1 MAKDV
6 RFLIAASAA
15 KAEEEIKRL
24 QRTGQQAASVLQR
37 DFDQLGVT
45 STVAFENKRKAA
57 ESAYNRIKTSGMAT
71 RDELARA
78 EKALADRIT
87 QIDTEQFGRRTSLL
101 DKFKA
106 HWLGVTAAIGGAWMV
121 ATQGWTMAMQAA
133 EGVQQR
139 QSFANLAASHG
150 ESADRIINDL
160 RRVSGETINTKTMIE
175 KAGTAMTLGIPAD
188 KLSGLME
195 VARATSRITGQSVT
209 AAFSDISLAV
219 ARGSRMILDNLG
231 IIVNEE
237 AAYKT
242 LAAQLGKTS
251 EQLSDT
257 EKKTAFM
264 NATLAAGQDII
275 RRVGVEGLTMAEKMQ
290 QAEARMQNF
299 REVIGVGILAALNV
313 VHGALNMA
321 AASAL
326 ALSGALF
333 KVIQGVSWFV
343 GAEQVFQEYKING
356 DAALAASKDLA
367 SQGLGSLGTAFDLVS
382 GRMDPL
388 NSKMGAYKDQ
398 ARQSAEATQK
408 LADAKKQA
416 ATDISAYAKEVDK
429 LGALQLKAAASGY
442 SEDLKRQA
450 DLLKENGRLAR
461 DLSAP
466 LERYLAVIDQ
476 VYSVQLDAQR
486 QIGQALF
493 RIGAEQK
500 AIAQQNITIATT
512 EKAATDARLQAWS
525 QYLDNLRAMHA
536 SAMGDM
542 KKAQDELFSIR
553 LTTGDLVAQVQQ
565 KMMSPMEQYYA
576 QVQRLEE
583 KQRIAQGLGAD
594 EKIRMLQGVQQAWAN
609 LTSEVKD
616 GDQVFISQAEASAAA
631 LAKIKAIGSE
641 MEAEKAAQIGRAEAA
656 VASLQQAMTAA
667 NGMISEYQQRL
678 ADLDAR
684 IAALTRTFGLS
695 MKDEASPVI
704 AQVKSAL
711 DSIQDK
717 TVTITAVYRDV
728 YADSS
733 AALGSYAV
741 GTSYVPRTGLYQL
754 HQGEKVSTRT
764 EASRERS
771 GGLSLTLQGGINIT
785 LPNVVKADAAS
796 ADDLARAVWPKLE
809 EFARRK
815 MGNR

>member
-15 KAEEEIKRL
+15 KAEEEIKRF
-24 QRTGQQAASVLQR
+24 QRTGQQTASVLQR
-37 DFDQLGVT
+37 EFDHLGVT

-57 ESAYNRIKTSGMAT
+57 QSAYDRIKTSGMAT
-71 RDELARA
+71 QDELARA
-78 EKALADRIT
+78 EKALADRMV
-87 QIDTEQFGRRTSLL
+87 QIDTDQFGRRTSML

-106 HWLGVTAAIGGAWMV
+106 HWLGTAAAIGAAWMTV
-121 ATQGWTMAMQAA
+121 TQGWSLAMQAA

-139 QSFANLAASHG
+139 QSFANMAASHG
-150 ESADRIINDL
+150 QSANRIIEDL

-188 KLSGLME
+188 KLSSLME

-209 AAFSDISLAV
+209 EAFSDISLAV

-242 LAAQLGKTS
+242 LAAQLGKTT
-251 EQLSDT
+251 EQLTDT

-275 RRVGVEGLTMAEKMQ
+275 KRVGVEGLTMAEKMQ
-290 QAEARMQNF
+290 AAQARMQNF
-299 REVIGVGILAALNV
+299 KEVVGIGVLAVINLLN
-313 VHGALNMA
+313 GAFNMTA
-321 AASAL
+321 AGAL
-326 ALSGALF
+326 ALSGGIF
-333 KVIQGVSWFV
+333 KIIQGVSWLI
-343 GAEQVFQEYKING
+343 GAEQTFQEYKLTAN
-356 DAALAASKDLA
+356 AAFAASKDLA
-367 SQGLGSLGTAFDLVS
+367 GKGIGAFGDAVDLVT

-388 NSKMGAYKDQ
+388 NTKMAAFKDQ
-398 ARQSAEATQK
+398 ARQSAESTQK
-408 LADAKKQA
+408 LAEAKKQA
-416 ATDISAYAKEVDK
+416 ATDIAGYAKEIDK
-429 LGALQLKAAASGY
+429 LGTLQLKAAASGY

-450 DLLKENGRLAR
+450 DYLKENGRLAR

-466 LERYLAVIDQ
+466 LERYLAIIDQ
-476 VYSVQLDAQR
+476 VYGRQVEAQR
-486 QIGQALF
+486 EIGQALF

-500 AIAQQNITIATT
+500 SIAQQNITIATT

-536 SAMGDM
+536 SAMGEM

-553 LTTGDLVAQVQQ
+553 LATGDLVAQVQQ

-609 LTSEVKD
+609 LASEVKD
-616 GDQVFISQAEASAAA
+616 GDQVLISQAEASAAA
-631 LAKIKAIGSE
+631 LARIKAIGSE
-641 MEAEKAAQIGRAEAA
+641 MEAEKASQVGQAEAA
-656 VASLQQAMTAA
+656 ITSLQQAMTAA
-667 NGMISEYQQRL
+667 SGMVSEYQQRL

-684 IAALTRTFGLS
+684 IAALTRTFSLS
-695 MKDEASPVI
+695 MQDEASPVI
-704 AQVKSAL
+704 TQVKSAL

-733 AALGSYAV
+733 APLGSYAV

-754 HQGEKVSTRT
+754 HQGEQVSTRT
-764 EASRERS
+764 EASREQS

-796 ADDLARAVWPKLE
+796 ADDLARAVWPRLE

-815 MGNR
+815 LGNR

>member
-6 RFLIAASAA
+6 RFLISASAA
-15 KAEEEIKRL
+15 KAEDEIRRL
-24 QRTGQQAASVLQR
+24 QRTGQQTASILQR
-37 DFDQLGVT
+37 EFDQLGMT
-45 STVAFENKRKAA
+45 STIAFEAKRKAA

-71 RDELARA
+71 QDELARA
-78 EKALADRIT
+78 EKALADKLV
-87 QIDTEQFGRRTSLL
+87 QIDTEQFGRRTGLVE
-101 DKFKA
+101 KFKA
-106 HWLGVTAAIGGAWMV
+106 NWLAAAAAIGAAWV
-121 ATQGWTMAMQAA
+121 AISQGWDLAMQAA
-133 EGVQQR
+133 EGMQQR

-150 ESADRIINDL
+150 FAADQIVESL
-160 RRVSGETINTKTMIE
+160 QRVSGETIATKELIE
-175 KAGTAMTLGIPAD
+175 KAGTAMLLGIPAD
-188 KLSGLME
+188 KLSRLME
-195 VARATSRITGQSVT
+195 IARASSRVTGQSVSKS
-209 AAFSDISLAV
+209 FDDIALAV
-219 ARGSRMILDNLG
+219 GRGSKMILDNLG
-231 IIVNEE
+231 IIVQEE
-237 AAYKT
+237 RAYKEY
-242 LAAQLGKTS
+242 AATLGKS
-251 EQLSDT
+251 ADQLTDA
-257 EKKTAFM
+257 EKKQAFM
-264 NATLAAGQDII
+264 NATLAAGDEII
-275 RRVGVEGLTMAEKMQ
+275 KRVGVTAETAAEKMQ
-290 QAEARMQNF
+290 RFEARVKNL
-299 REVIGVGILAALNV
+299 RETVGRGLLAALTAVYGV
-313 VHGALNMA
+313 VNLTA
-321 AASAL
+321 AATL
-326 ALSGALF
+326 YLSGAIF
-333 KVIQGVSWFV
+333 KVIEGVNWML
-343 GAEQVFQEYKING
+343 GRKAAMDEWRLNAE
-356 DAALAASKDLA
+356 AAFAAAKDLKDK
-367 SQGLGSLGTAFDLVS
+367 GLGDLGAVADILTGRITAFA
-382 GRMDPL
+382 GAMQ
-388 NSKMGAYKDQ
+388 KMA
-398 ARQSAEATQK
+398 ATTS
-408 LADAKKQA
+408 DA
-416 ATDISAYAKEVDK
+416 ATDIATDIATYSKEVDK

-493 RIGAEQK
+493 RVGAEQM

-536 SAMGDM
+536 SAMGEM

-616 GDQVFISQAEASAAA
+616 GDQIFISQAEASAFA
-631 LAKIKAIGSE
+631 LTKIKAIGSE
-641 MEAEKAAQIGRAEAA
+641 MEAEKAAQIGRAGAA

-667 NGMISEYQQRL
+667 DGMISEYQQRL
-678 ADLDAR
+678 AELDAR
-684 IAALTRTFGLS
+684 IAALTRTFSLS

-704 AQVKSAL
+704 AQAKSAL

-717 TVTITAVYRDV
+717 TVTITAVYRNV
-728 YADSS
+728 YADSP

-754 HQGEKVSTRT
+754 HQGEQVSTRT

-785 LPNVVKADAAS
+785 LPNVVRADAAS